1 MKWKF
6 QTAGRLLA
14 LLALS
19 GALLAAPLPAQAAP
33 GVLTGLTGTS
43 PKLELEL
50 TEMELEI
57 TDDDPRPKGYLYTS
71 GQSDYYFIV
80 WMSSNSNVATVDGD
94 GKVTG
99 RNAGTAIITA
109 ISDHGERAAC
119 KVTVTRK
126 NEEAARKKPTLDTT
140 SLSLVL
146 QYNDLH
152 PTHQLQLTNS
162 DHSFLYV
169 YQWMSSN
176 PEVATVSDKGLVT
189 AQAAGTTT
197 ITATTADGTALSAS
211 CAVTVTT
218 AVTSI
223 TLTPD
228 YFEGQK
234 GDSFDIT
241 AEVYPED
248 ATDKSI
254 TWASSAPE
262 VATVDANGHVEIL
275 EEGIA
280 NISATSNDGS
290 AISGYCRVVATSDII
305 LATSITVE
313 PTDYEAVEGSEFTL
327 TATVLPENVSFP
339 EVLFTTNHSSIATV
353 DNTGLVKIVGV
364 GECEITAYTTDGTNL
379 SAVCRVTGVSGV
391 EEIIAPGTTADVY
404 DTKGVLVARDADAAT
419 LRALPKGIY
428 IVGGRKVVL

>member
-33 GVLTGLTGTS
+33 GVLTGLTGTGS
-43 PKLELEL
+43 KLELEL

-126 NEEAARKKPTLDTT
+126 NEESARKKPTLDTT

-162 DHSFLYV
+162 ELLEETERSGLPPSRVVGTDKRGILLSCAEGTLLRITQV
-169 YQWMSSN
+169 KPECKKAMS
-176 PEVATVSDKGLVT
+176 ARDF
-189 AQAAGTTT
+189 AQGARLLCGE
-197 ITATTADGTALSAS
+197 DWAS
-211 CAVTVTT
+211 CLKVR
-218 AVTSI
+218 
-223 TLTPD
+223 
-228 YFEGQK
+228 
-234 GDSFDIT
+234 
-241 AEVYPED
+241 
-248 ATDKSI
+248 
-254 TWASSAPE
+254 
-262 VATVDANGHVEIL
+262 
-275 EEGIA
+275 EE
-280 NISATSNDGS
+280 
-290 AISGYCRVVATSDII
+290 
-305 LATSITVE
+305 E
-313 PTDYEAVEGSEFTL
+313 
-327 TATVLPENVSFP
+327 
-339 EVLFTTNHSSIATV
+339 
-353 DNTGLVKIVGV
+353 
-364 GECEITAYTTDGTNL
+364 
-379 SAVCRVTGVSGV
+379 
-391 EEIIAPGTTADVY
+391 
-404 DTKGVLVARDADAAT
+404 
-419 LRALPKGIY
+419 
-428 IVGGRKVVL
+428 

>member
-33 GVLTGLTGTS
+33 GVLTGLTGTGS
-43 PKLELEL
+43 RLELEM

-109 ISDHGERAAC
+109 ISDHGERAAHMGRASANFWKRSRSDHGERAAC

-126 NEEAARKKPTLDTT
+126 NEESARKKPTLDTT

-197 ITATTADGTALSAS
+197 ITAMVSNGQALRCS
-211 CAVTVTT
+211 VTVT
-218 AVTSI
+218 
-223 TLTPD
+223 
-228 YFEGQK
+228 
-234 GDSFDIT
+234 
-241 AEVYPED
+241 
-248 ATDKSI
+248 
-254 TWASSAPE
+254 
-262 VATVDANGHVEIL
+262 
-275 EEGIA
+275 
-280 NISATSNDGS
+280 
-290 AISGYCRVVATSDII
+290 SDIGKVT
-305 LATSITVE
+305 LNKSDLLLRTVGTQE
-313 PTDYEAVEGSEFTL
+313 RL
-327 TATVLPENVSFP
+327 TATVAVEGGGSVPITWVSSNP
-339 EVLFTTNHSSIATV
+339 GVVTV
-353 DNTGLVKIVGV
+353 DADGVVTAIADGEAKVTALSPAGRFDVCSVVVGMAAEKYESEADLADELKLPDPYV
-364 GECEITAYTTDGTNL
+364 
-379 SAVCRVTGVSGV
+379 AVRLNKL
-391 EEIIAPGTTADVY
+391 A
-404 DTKGVLVARDADAAT
+404 
-419 LRALPKGIY
+419 
-428 IVGGRKVVL
+428 

>member
-33 GVLTGLTGTS
+33 GVLTGLTGTGS
-43 PKLELEL
+43 RLELEL

-80 WMSSNSNVATVDGD
+80 WMSSNPTVATVDGD
-94 GKVTG
+94 GRVTG
-99 RNAGTAIITA
+99 RSAGEATITA
-109 ISDHGERAAC
+109 MTAEDYPELPDVESEKGIPVPQRELREMISGTIFSASAAC

-197 ITATTADGTALSAS
+197 ITAMVSNGQALRCS
-211 CAVTVTT
+211 VTVT
-218 AVTSI
+218 
-223 TLTPD
+223 
-228 YFEGQK
+228 
-234 GDSFDIT
+234 
-241 AEVYPED
+241 
-248 ATDKSI
+248 
-254 TWASSAPE
+254 
-262 VATVDANGHVEIL
+262 
-275 EEGIA
+275 
-280 NISATSNDGS
+280 
-290 AISGYCRVVATSDII
+290 SDIGKVT
-305 LATSITVE
+305 LNKSDLLLRTVGTQE
-313 PTDYEAVEGSEFTL
+313 RL
-327 TATVLPENVSFP
+327 TATVAVEGGGSVPITWVSSNP
-339 EVLFTTNHSSIATV
+339 GVVTV
-353 DNTGLVKIVGV
+353 DADGVVPAIADGEAKVTALSPAGRFDVCSVVVGMAAEKYESEADLADELKLPDPYV
-364 GECEITAYTTDGTNL
+364 
-379 SAVCRVTGVSGV
+379 AVRLNKL
-391 EEIIAPGTTADVY
+391 A
-404 DTKGVLVARDADAAT
+404 
-419 LRALPKGIY
+419 
-428 IVGGRKVVL
+428 